1 MTDLRYKRPESV
13 LVVIF
18 THAGDFLLLRR
29 TWPRNFWQSVT
40 GSLARGE
47 TPRAAANREV
57 REETG
62 ISAPGALIDLGL
74 SQRFAI
80 PPKWRRVRYA
90 PSVHYN
96 REYWFAL
103 PLAHR
108 RHVQLNPREHLEHLW
123 VPAARA
129 ASLTGSWTNRLAIQH
144 LSRLNGSGAIALP
157 PWPSTCY

>member
-1 MTDLRYKRPESV
+1 MKSRLAPPTYKRPESV

-18 THAGDFLLLRR
+18 TQGGDFLLLRR

-40 GSLARGE
+40 GSLAQGE
-47 TPRAAANREV
+47 APHAAAIREV
-57 REETG
+57 AEETG
-62 ISAPGALIDLGL
+62 ISAPAALIDLRL

-80 PPKWRRVRYA
+80 PPQWRRTRYA
-90 PSVHYN
+90 PGVHYN
-96 REYWFAL
+96 REHWLAL

-108 RHVQLNPREHLEHLW
+108 RQVRLNPREHLDYIW

-144 LSRLNGSGAIALP
+144 LARMAMQRG
-157 PWPSTCY
+157 